1 MLKKT
6 SFVRSPSVWGHSQ
19 RGYPQSIPKTKMPYP
34 TLPVRYARKR
44 AATPPTLQV
53 DEAAARLLH
62 TIPYNSPM
70 GPPSGGCPG
79 RAGEP
84 L

>member
-1 MLKKT
+1 M
-6 SFVRSPSVWGHSQ
+6 SFVHSPDVQDHSQ
-19 RGYPQSIPKTKMPYP
+19 RSRSQGAPTVKMPYP

-62 TIPYNSPM
+62 TIPYDSPV
-70 GPPSGGCPG
+70 GTP
-79 RAGEP
+79 
-84 L
+84 

>member
-1 MLKKT
+1 M
-6 SFVRSPSVWGHSQ
+6 
-19 RGYPQSIPKTKMPYP
+19 KMPYP
-34 TLPVRYARKR
+34 TLLVRYARKR

-62 TIPYNSPM
+62 TIPYDSPM
-70 GPPSGGCPG
+70 DPPGGCPG